1 MITFIRRVF
10 KLLTLQ
16 LDMNAKTLTFDE
28 FLPMLAT
35 ISKQQDPGTYEDFVE
50 VRLYIYYYND
60 DIRIYVVYIVYGR
73 NIF

>member
-1 MITFIRRVF
+1 MEIESIKIF
-10 KLLTLQ
+10 

-50 VRLYIYYYND
+50 VLTHFK
-60 DIRIYVVYIVYGR
+60 IR
-73 NIF
+73 

>member
-1 MITFIRRVF
+1 MARVYKIDFIGSKNDFYRICF
-10 KLLTLQ
+10 

-50 VRLYIYYYND
+50 VH
-60 DIRIYVVYIVYGR
+60 
-73 NIF
+73 IFKIIIN